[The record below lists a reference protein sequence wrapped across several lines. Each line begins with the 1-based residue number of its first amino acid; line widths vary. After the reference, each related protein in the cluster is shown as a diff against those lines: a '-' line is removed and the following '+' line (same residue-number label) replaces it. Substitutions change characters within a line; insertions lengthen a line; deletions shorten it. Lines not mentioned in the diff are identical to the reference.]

1 MIGFCCGVM
10 SAIHVKM
17 RADFCALLA
26 GAAICTA
33 AFCVLLPGKASAL
46 DSAALSQ
53 AHLIKATVIMDSKA
67 ETALFGFDAV
77 AFHTEGRAR
86 LGKAQHAVERNG
98 QVWRFATEANLAAF
112 AANPDAFLPAFGGHD
127 PVSITDGFLT
137 SGDPENFL
145 MLGEA
150 VFFFR
155 SVETKQRFKERPEI
169 FTEAKGRWPEV
180 FRQNALH

>member
-1 MIGFCCGVM
+1 M

-17 RADFCALLA
+17 RAAFRALLA
-26 GAAICTA
+26 NLAVCAA
-33 AFCVLLPGKASAL
+33 AFCVLHPGKASAL

-77 AFHTEGRAR
+77 AFYTEGKAR
-86 LGKAQHAVERNG
+86 LGKAQHFVERNG
-98 QVWRFATEANLAAF
+98 QVWRFATAANLAAF
-112 AANPDAFLPAFGGHD
+112 TANPYAFLPAFGGHD
-127 PVSITDGFLT
+127 PVSIAGGFLT

-145 MLGEA
+145 MLGDT

-155 SVETKQRFKERPEI
+155 SVESKKRFRERPEI
-169 FTEAKGRWPEV
+169 FTEAKERWPEV